1 MKPYGLLGEK
11 LGHSFSPLI
20 HSRFGSYEYRL
31 FEIPREGL
39 EAFLKSGT
47 FAGLNVT
54 IPYKKAVIPFCD
66 TLSPL
71 AERIGSVNT
80 VTVDDEGKLHGY
92 NTDYFGFCRM
102 LEEARIS
109 VAGEH
114 CVVIGAG
121 GASATVCVALQDLG
135 AREITVVTHKENTPE
150 RIASLADAGILVNTS
165 PEGMFPNNGKSPVDL
180 TLLPSLRGVADL
192 IFNPLKTALLLQAES
207 LGIPCA
213 GGLTMLTAQAKQAS
227 ELFQGKQI
235 PVARIDPVTREIRR
249 QCENILFVGMP
260 GCGKSSVGSRVAH
273 QLNKPFIDTD
283 TEIERRAGKSIPEI
297 FASEGEEAFRQLET
311 QVLADVTSRSG
322 CVIATGGGV
331 VTREENL
338 PLLRQN
344 GRVIFLER
352 PVELLSRKGRPLS
365 SSEEAVRQLYR
376 ERFPLYVAVSDLRI
390 RNTRSIPGAV
400 SSILRQLDYASPQKR
415 SQQKKR
421 PNRSAHR
428 RK

>member
-20 HSRFGSYEYRL
+20 HSRFGPYEYRL
-31 FEIPREGL
+31 FEVPREDLG
-39 EAFLKSGT
+39 EFLRSGS

-54 IPYKKAVIPFCD
+54 IPYKKEVIPFCE

-80 VTVDDEGKLHGY
+80 VTVDGSGRLHGY
-92 NTDYFGFCRM
+92 NTDYFGFCQM
-102 LEEARIS
+102 LAEAKIDVS
-109 VAGEH
+109 GEH

-135 AREITVVTHKENTPE
+135 ARQVTVVTHKENTPE
-150 RIASLADAGILVNTS
+150 KIASLSDAGILVNTS
-165 PEGMFPNNGKSPVDL
+165 PVGMFPNNGKSPVDL
-180 TLLPSLRGVADL
+180 ALLPALRGVADL
-192 IFNPLKTALLLQAES
+192 IFNPLKTALMLQAEA

-235 PVARIDPVTREIRR
+235 SDDRIRPVTREIRR
-249 QCENILFVGMP
+249 KCENIILVGMP
-260 GCGKSSVGSRVAH
+260 GCGKSVIGSRVARR
-273 QLNKPFIDTD
+273 LGKPFVDTD
-283 TEIERRAGKSIPEI
+283 REIVQRAGKPIPQI
-297 FASEGEEAFRQLET
+297 FAQDGEEAFRRLET
-311 QVLADVTSRSG
+311 QVLADVTSRTG

-331 VTREENL
+331 VTRPENH

-344 GRVIFLER
+344 GRVVFLER

-365 SSEEAVRQLYR
+365 SSAEAVRKLYA
-376 ERFPLYVAVSDLRI
+376 ERLPLYLSVSDLRV
-390 RNTRSIPGAV
+390 RNTRGIPQAV
-400 SSILRQLDYASPQKR
+400 ASVLHMLGCTAPRRPSAPAKR
-415 SQQKKR
+415 
-421 PNRSAHR
+421 HR
-428 RK
+428 